1 MPVKWIITDIDG
13 CISPEESIPWNLDLF
28 NQFAHISQ
36 EAAQG
41 RGDVAPITLCTGRPQ
56 PYAEV
61 LLKILGI
68 RVPAVCENGAVLY
81 SLKDNRSVYGPGVTV
96 EKIRGLRA
104 VRTFI
109 EAEILPAFPD
119 AVYQFGKEANMSVY
133 SERPEIFDD
142 IVPLVERFVPENN
155 LPPLIISP
163 THYYLNLSIE
173 GVDKGLALRE
183 LMRQLG
189 VCREETAGIGDTE
202 GDISL
207 RESVGFFACPANA
220 KPGIKQH
227 ADYISPY
234 ENIEGVLDILLLPEF
249 KRV

>member
-1 MPVKWIITDIDG
+1 MAVKWIISDIDG
-13 CISPEESIPWNLDLF
+13 CISPEESIPWDLDLF
-28 NQFAHISQ
+28 NTFAHISQ
-36 EAAQG
+36 DAAQG

-68 RVPAVCENGAVLY
+68 QVPAVCENGAVLY
-81 SLKDNRSVYGPGVTV
+81 SLKDNRSVYGPGVTAG
-96 EKIRGLRA
+96 KIRGLRA
-104 VRTFI
+104 VRMFI

-133 SERPEIFDD
+133 SGRPEIFDD
-142 IVPLVERFVPENN
+142 IVPRVQRFIEDQK
-155 LPPLIISP
+155 LPPLIICP

-189 VCREETAGIGDTE
+189 VRREETAGIGDTE

-207 RESVGFFACPANA
+207 RDSVGYFACPANA
-220 KPGIKQH
+220 KPGIKQY

-234 ENIEGVLDILLLPEF
+234 ENIEGVLDILSRPEF
-249 KRV
+249 KRA